1 MHRHGQSISQESAQ
15 EAPLLSHR
23 IDTFFGLVSIHKP
36 ESTFFGRCVIFCL
49 PASEK
54 GKRTLKNSACW
65 YEK

>member
-49 PASEK
+49 LSKDKENA
-54 GKRTLKNSACW
+54 L
-65 YEK
+65 